1 MGKLF
6 SLDSPIVQILNKISQ
21 LMIFTVIWLLC
32 CLPVFTAGAATAA
45 LYRMMFNMKED
56 KSCAVKE
63 YFRAFRSNFRK
74 ATVLWLI
81 LLFCAAVTAILF
93 YLMLLVE
100 QTVLRMIA
108 LAVFCVLFFAVYI
121 AGLYLFPLTAYFENT
136 VLGTLSNAISMGIA
150 NLRQTIIA
158 GAVTMIP
165 LVIAIAWP
173 NLFIQMLFLWMV
185 MGPGT
190 IAYGVT
196 CALTPVFRRYAL
208 EEAVEE

>member
-1 MGKLF
+1 MTIAVAAAF
-6 SLDSPIVQILNKISQ
+6 LN
-21 LMIFTVIWLLC
+21 
-32 CLPVFTAGAATAA
+32 AGADADDETIRRHMVHAMQFWGHRYPGYGYGIRFNRWLAA
-45 LYRMMFNMKED
+45 RYPKAYGSFGNGSAM
-56 KSCAVKE
+56 
-63 YFRAFRSNFRK
+63 RAS
-74 ATVLWLI
+74 AAGWL
-81 LLFCAAVTAILF
+81 FDD
-93 YLMLLVE
+93 E

-136 VLGTLSNAISMGIA
+136 VTGTLSNAIGMGIA

-158 GAVTMIP
+158 GAVTMTP

-185 MGPGT
+185 LGPGA

-196 CALTPVFRRYAL
+196 CALTPVFHRYTP
-208 EEAVEE
+208 EETVEE

>member
-1 MGKLF
+1 MGKIF
-6 SLDSPIVQILNKISQ
+6 GLDSPVVQFLTKVSQ
-21 LMIFTVIWLLC
+21 LMILSVVWLLC
-32 CLPVFTAGAATAA
+32 CVPVVTVGAATAA

-56 KSCAVKE
+56 KVCDLKA
-63 YFRAFRSNFRK
+63 YFRAFQSNFRK

-81 LLFCAAVTAILF
+81 LLVCGAVTAVLF

-136 VLGTLSNAISMGIA
+136 VVGTLSNAIGMGIA

-158 GAVTMIP
+158 GAVTMTP

-185 MGPGT
+185 LGPGA

-196 CALTPVFRRYAL
+196 CALTPVFHRYTP
-208 EEAVEE
+208 EETVEE